1 VRCSVVLNKM
11 VDINNFLKMLENVAW
26 VDCKHFQEAIK
37 QVAIGENPLQST
49 HWFSWTRLEKLKLL
63 LMFLL
68 SFFRLRVL
76 GIPPDT
82 DYVPLVKPKGAF
94 QILRVRDRFAEK
106 SPVGGYRDVNIKVK
120 IGFKCSPVLHA
131 PIFLPVEDWQKKGV
145 QTVVCEIQVIAL
157 FAVVPRRFFFA
168 HDALSCISDAGV
180 LSKGASKRS
189 S

>member
-1 VRCSVVLNKM
+1 M
-11 VDINNFLKMLENVAW
+11 EDINVFLKMLEHVAW
-26 VDCKHFQEAIK
+26 IDAKDFQEAIK

-82 DYVPLVKPKGAF
+82 NNDPLVERKGAF
-94 QILRVRDRFAEK
+94 QILRVRNRFTEK
-106 SPVGGYRDVNIKVK
+106 SPVGGYRDINIKVK

-131 PIFLPVEDWQKKGV
+131 PIFLPVENWQKKGV

-157 FAVVPRRFFFA
+157 LVFVPLRFF
-168 HDALSCISDAGV
+168 C
-180 LSKGASKRS
+180 K
-189 S
+189 